1 LAETNLIYT
10 TLAGAGPEISVA
22 TTGSGPAM
30 VLLHG
35 LGSSGRSWL
44 PVLSALVPRFRLV
57 IPDLRGHGNSGHP
70 PNGYLPDNYADD
82 LERVVEFSADPRP
95 ILVGSSLGG
104 LVAMTWAKRHPDRAR
119 AIALE
124 DVPLTGGIERVRFL
138 DESAELAAMPVPDVI
153 ARYETEHPDWTPEDC
168 AARAAIV
175 TSTDPMVFHELR
187 EMAVSAGSIDYLEG
201 LGSVTTPM
209 LLIHGDIDTGGMVT
223 ATDAA
228 RFAGLGP
235 KFRAVRI
242 AGGSH
247 ALHRE
252 RTADFLHA
260 LFDFLDGA

>member
-1 LAETNLIYT
+1 LAETNLTYT
-10 TLAGAGPEISVA
+10 TIAGAGPGVAVA
-22 TTGSGPAM
+22 TTGSGPVM

-44 PVLSALVPRFRLV
+44 PVLAALESRFRLV

-70 PNGYLPDNYADD
+70 PSGYLPDNYADD
-82 LERVVEFSADPRP
+82 LERVVDFAADPRP
-95 ILVGSSLGG
+95 IIVGSSLGG
-104 LVAMTWAKRHPDRAR
+104 LVAMTWARRHPERAR

-124 DVPLTGGIERVRFL
+124 DVPLTGGIERVQFL
-138 DESAELAAMPVPDVI
+138 DESAELAAMPIPEVI
-153 ARYETEHPDWTPEDC
+153 ARYHTEHPDWTSEDC
-168 AARAAIV
+168 AARASIV
-175 TSTDPMVFHELR
+175 TSTDPMVFRELR
-187 EMAVSAGSIDYLEG
+187 EMAAGAGRIDYLGG
-201 LGSVTTPM
+201 LDTVSSPM
-209 LLIHGDIDTGGMVT
+209 LLIHGDIETGGMVA

-228 RFAGLGP
+228 RFAELSP
-235 KFRAVRI
+235 NFRAVRI